1 MAATRQVTP
10 AMCPN
15 CGAQFTA
22 PVENIIDGQDLAL
35 KSALLRGQLNVIQC
49 PQCGFTHALS
59 VPVLY
64 YDLEKELAF
73 VLVQGGLQITNA
85 DQEKMIGD
93 LTNKLVNSLPAEE
106 RKFYLLNPKQFLTL
120 DSMVKA
126 VLEADG
132 ITPEEIEAQQAK
144 VKLLEEFLQVSDET
158 TLKKKVKEQEAELDR
173 QFFEI
178 LTASIQEAQM
188 VGNTTAV
195 QTLLGLRTL
204 IGRWSRPARTII
216 NEIDAELGAMFIA
229 SQDELLNKL
238 EEAEDDETFEALIAA
253 GYSLFDYGFFQKLT
267 AQLDEASAANDTK
280 RANQLRE
287 LRTKILDAKD
297 RHEEKLRAGMEK
309 SADLLK
315 KIFQSGQPDRVL
327 AKNIDDIDETFFM
340 ILSANIEEAQRQ
352 KQTDAARAMSVI
364 GNMALQMLRERQ
376 AQEEGGAPAPAVPD
390 IEIASR

>member
-1 MAATRQVTP
+1 MAVTRQVTP
-10 AMCPN
+10 ATCPN

-35 KSALLRGQLNVIQC
+35 KSALLRGQLNVVQC

-64 YDLEKELAF
+64 YDLEKEVAF

-85 DQEKMIGD
+85 EQEKMIGD

-144 VKLLEEFLQVSDET
+144 VKLLEEFLQVTDET
-158 TLKKKVKEQEAELDR
+158 ALKKKVKEQEAELDR

-229 SQDELLNKL
+229 SQDELLKKL
-238 EEAEDDETFEALIAA
+238 EEAEDDQTFEALIAA

-267 AQLDEASAANDTK
+267 AQLDEAAANDTK
-280 RANQLRE
+280 RADQLRK

-297 RHEEKLRAGMEK
+297 RHEEKLRAGMKK

-352 KQTDAARAMSVI
+352 KQTEAAQAMSVI

-376 AQEEGGAPAPAVPD
+376 AQEEGGAPTPVTPN

>member
-1 MAATRQVTP
+1 M
-10 AMCPN
+10 
-15 CGAQFTA
+15 
-22 PVENIIDGQDLAL
+22 
-35 KSALLRGQLNVIQC
+35 KSAFLRGRLNLIQC
-49 PQCGFTHALS
+49 PQCGFTHALN
-59 VPVLY
+59 VPILY
-64 YDLEKELAF
+64 YDLEKELAL

-85 DQEKMIGD
+85 EQEKMIGD

-106 RKFYLLNPKQFLTL
+106 RKFYLLNPKQFLTM

-126 VLEADG
+126 VLEGDG
-132 ITPEEIEAQQAK
+132 ITSEEIEAQQAK
-144 VKLLEEFLQVSDET
+144 VKLLEEFLQVTDET
-158 TLKKKVKEQEAELDR
+158 ALKKKVKEQEAELDH

-188 VGNTTAV
+188 VGNTTTV

-204 IGRWSRPARTII
+204 MGRWSRPARTII
-216 NEIDAELGAMFIA
+216 NEIDAELGAIFIA

-267 AQLDEASAANDTK
+267 AQLDEATAANDPK
-280 RANQLRE
+280 RADELRK

-315 KIFQSGQPDRVL
+315 KIFQSGQPDKVL

-340 ILSANIEEAQRQ
+340 LLSANIEEAQRQ
-352 KQTDAARAMSVI
+352 KQTDAAQALSII

-376 AQEEGGAPAPAVPD
+376 TQEEGSTPAPAVPD